1 MTVYLPKHKT
11 GVQHIPLTKE
21 QIQLYY
27 KEHNTIY
34 RTSTQ
39 VYVTASYVSLVVDSD
54 QAGTLKWMSGQTLSS
69 SNYTNWSPHY
79 PQKHPNQ
86 TDCGKVE
93 AGKTAV
99 LSLYITKYC
108 KYYI

>member
-1 MTVYLPKHKT
+1 MYLPK
-11 GVQHIPLTKE
+11 
-21 QIQLYY
+21 Y
-27 KEHNTIY
+27 KQGYNIYPSERSSTIKNIKQY
-34 RTSTQ
+34 PSTQ
-39 VYVTASYVSLVVDSD
+39 VYVTVSYVSLVVDSD